1 MDYLYVIYCDSKQS
15 PDGDVIDCVHIS
27 LQPAFDHPFL
37 KDHTIQVFLFL
48 TFFFFLIFVC
58 SLCSSHQNFLLIF
71 VW

>member
-1 MDYLYVIYCDSKQS
+1 MIYCDSKQS

-48 TFFFFLIFVC
+48 TFFFNFCLLFMFF
-58 SLCSSHQNFLLIF
+58 SSKFSSYF
-71 VW
+71 CVADDT